1 MNSKLSDSYHKI
13 ITKSPKDNLKL
24 FPRLPKKKK
33 QEKKKKKKKKKKKQ
47 RKTKRKKRFL
57 RMPCVECIYPHLLL
71 PIPHSTTHVC
81 DTFIPGYAHI

>member
-1 MNSKLSDSYHKI
+1 MA
-13 ITKSPKDNLKL
+13 KSPKDNLRL

-33 QEKKKKKKKKKKKQ
+33 QKKKKKKKKKKQ

-57 RMPCVECIYPHLLL
+57 RMPCVECIYPHLIL

-81 DTFIPGYAHI
+81 DTFISAYEQIYI